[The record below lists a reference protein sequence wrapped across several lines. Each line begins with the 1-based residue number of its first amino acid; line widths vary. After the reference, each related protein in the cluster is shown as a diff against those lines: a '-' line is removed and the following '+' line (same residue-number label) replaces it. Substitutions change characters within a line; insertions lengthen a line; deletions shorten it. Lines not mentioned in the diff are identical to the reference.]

1 MARVTLTA
9 VDLQSL
15 SNLLAAAIRLIRRLA
30 IVAGLGVVA
39 ITAGLARG
47 GFAAADAVLALVL
60 LVPPG
65 ILLVFAAGLREVT
78 GLPERVRGMPQQSV
92 EQLAELSRIAGDAR
106 TGGVGRAPSL
116 LWRLRRPV
124 SATRGLLGIASSFHI
139 FTPQF
144 LTLTLLAT
152 AGCLLLVLGGLVSLV
167 VLATG

>member
-1 MARVTLTA
+1 MARATLTA

-15 SNLLAAAIRLIRRLA
+15 SNLLASVIRLIRRLA

-39 ITAGLARG
+39 IAASLARD
-47 GFAAADAVLALVL
+47 GFAETDAVLALVL
-60 LVPPG
+60 LVPSG

-78 GLPERVRGMPQQSV
+78 GLPERVRGMPQQSI
-92 EQLAELSRIAGDAR
+92 EQLAALSRIAGDAR

-124 SATRGLLGIASSFHI
+124 NAARGLLGIASSFHI

-144 LTLTLLAT
+144 LTLALLAT
-152 AGCLLLVLGGLVSLV
+152 AGCLLLALGGLVSLV

>member
-39 ITAGLARG
+39 IAASLARD
-47 GFAAADAVLALVL
+47 GFAETDAVLALVL

-78 GLPERVRGMPQQSV
+78 GLPERVRGMPQQSI
-92 EQLAELSRIAGDAR
+92 EQLAEVSRIAGDAR

-124 SATRGLLGIASSFHI
+124 NAARGLLGIASSFHI

-144 LTLTLLAT
+144 LTLALLAT
-152 AGCLLLVLGGLVSLV
+152 AGCLLLALGGLVSLV